1 MNKVILMGRFTKD
14 PESRMSSNGT
24 KVAIF
29 GLACNYGVDKDG
41 NSLVE
46 FINCK
51 AFGKTAELIST
62 YCHKGDGVLAEG
74 KIRNGSYDAQDG
86 TKRYTTDII
95 IDRIEFAGKSG
106 NASQSQQ
113 VQQAPAYQPVQP
125 PVQPAPVQQSNP
137 YKEFGN
143 EYTLNSDDLPF

>member
-1 MNKVILMGRFTKD
+1 MNKVLLHGRLTKD

-51 AFGKTAELIST
+51 TFGKTAELICT
-62 YCHKGDGVLAEG
+62 YCHKGDGILAEG
-74 KIRNGSYDAQDG
+74 KIKNGSYVAQDG
-86 TKRYTTDII
+86 TKKYVTDII
-95 IDRIEFAGKSG
+95 IDRIEFAGKVSG
-106 NASQSQQ
+106 NVSQSQQ
-113 VQQAPAYQPVQP
+113 TTPVQQQAPVQEK
-125 PVQPAPVQQSNP
+125 VDP
-137 YKEFGN
+137 YKEFAK
-143 EYTLNSDDLPF
+143 EYTLQPDDYPF